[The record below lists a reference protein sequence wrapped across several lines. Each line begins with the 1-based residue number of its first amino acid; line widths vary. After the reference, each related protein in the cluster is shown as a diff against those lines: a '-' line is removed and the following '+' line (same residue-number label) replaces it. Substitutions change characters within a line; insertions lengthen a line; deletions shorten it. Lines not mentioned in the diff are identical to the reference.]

1 MKKIVLILMMFL
13 LTSCTSR
20 SDYFTFGF
28 DDYRL
33 TPGYDKGSY
42 LDIAFDFERQ
52 ETLTLN
58 QTYESEFNLLGNYAF
73 KAELTNLNKKDISY
87 EDATLTKLTIY
98 LKDLGNRQFS
108 INEEPLDSSIKNSC
122 DKYNGQYVERNGKA
136 CLIESEVKDKN
147 NYIIMY
153 GDILGIDQD
162 QLDHIEIG
170 IK

>member
-13 LTSCTSR
+13 LCSCVSR
-20 SDYFTFGF
+20 DDYFTFGF

-42 LDIAFDFERQ
+42 LDIVFDFEKA
-52 ETLTLN
+52 ETLAPN
-58 QTYESEFNLLGNYAF
+58 QTFESNFNLLGNYAF
-73 KAELTNLNKKDISY
+73 KAELSNLNKKDINY
-87 EDATLTKLTIY
+87 ENATLTKLTIY

-108 INEEPLDSSIKNSC
+108 INEEPLDPSIKNNC
-122 DKYNGQYVERNGKA
+122 DKYNGQYIERNGKA

-153 GDILGIDQD
+153 GDILAIDQD
-162 QLDHIEIG
+162 QIDHIEIG
-170 IK
+170 TK